1 MGCVTQAQT
10 TTFNSRSTKL
20 YIVLSISKYEISS
33 MYKPAFPT
41 GSKDI
46 TDITTNCTFLL
57 EMFSTFKITQHS
69 EQNFEIYW
77 SCFVLSVHKKIYFLN
92 NKSRFLSFWNSFQTL
107 EWLGADCD
115 QMQCNQIKS
124 AKFKWKKVL
133 TLWKKSFPIVQE
145 ICSPFLK
152 NQFEIFEFRII
163 SCSQTIPIK

>member
-1 MGCVTQAQT
+1 
-10 TTFNSRSTKL
+10 
-20 YIVLSISKYEISS
+20 

-77 SCFVLSVHKKIYFLN
+77 SCLVLSVHKRTYFWKK
-92 NKSRFLSFWNSFQTL
+92 KSIFLSFWNSFQTL

-133 TLWKKSFPIVQE
+133 TLWKKSFLIMQE

-152 NQFEIFEFRII
+152 NQFEIFEYKLLVAVRQFQSNKEICAKFKISFKTFRMIRCWGI
-163 SCSQTIPIK
+163 IPIK